1 MLRLRRV
8 AIANRRAVPIEQAG
22 RSDRGHAARWRIAAS
37 GRAAA
42 VAGGA
47 AARPGALDRQKGLVH
62 PLMAHCV
69 QTTIVDAP
77 CASCG
82 GRAEKMHQPIFQR
95 GTYCPKCCPACKTKD
110 DAPPKPAPKLRGV
123 VPAAAVARR
132 DQPAAR
138 GATQW
143 KDAGWGHRPDDP
155 WVHDRDRHQ
164 SRPRWIPSRPNWF
177 RRKT

>member
-1 MLRLRRV
+1 
-8 AIANRRAVPIEQAG
+8 
-22 RSDRGHAARWRIAAS
+22 
-37 GRAAA
+37 
-42 VAGGA
+42 
-47 AARPGALDRQKGLVH
+47 
-62 PLMAHCV
+62 
-69 QTTIVDAP
+69 
-77 CASCG
+77 
-82 GRAEKMHQPIFQR
+82 
-95 GTYCPKCCPACKTKD
+95 
-110 DAPPKPAPKLRGV
+110 
-123 VPAAAVARR
+123 VARR